1 MCVCLECLCQIT
13 KLVYVVWYNPSPS
26 DYELVF
32 DVFTPSAV
40 HYHIP
45 ELREGKEGERGEGG
59 SGGRE

>member
-1 MCVCLECLCQIT
+1 MPDY
-13 KLVYVVWYNPSPS
+13 KLVHVVWYNPSPS

-40 HYHIP
+40 HYHLP
-45 ELREGKEGERGEGG
+45 EQREGKAGERGEGG